1 MQNRPPYNA
10 NFKRKTSGPRR
21 QFQPQHHPQQ
31 ENGSEGNQTTLQ
43 APAFGSNPTRPLQV
57 TPSQTPHVLSKS
69 EKAGSVNDSN
79 VTSFVN
85 SPQARRESCSSNTR
99 KSQTGE
105 FATPSSNTENHL
117 VPQADEER
125 KQKEEGEVSEEDP
138 TEQEFNWELEMIFKE
153 SLPTENVA
161 LAQPLSTR
169 FHMTPVPLLHTSSA
183 TSVSRYARKD
193 NLKEFTR
200 PIRSQPQW
208 SYLQEDPGF
217 SDAKMEGELIP
228 LREALNWMAKRQGVT
243 AHSLSARKRFPPST
257 ARKRGWSDDGQQDD
271 ADSGINLEISDESLD
286 GGGPNKRQKLE
297 EVDHEMPDSV
307 IVQAAG
313 TPTVAPGTPTLIRA
327 GTPSLDTMDDVW
339 APQPGEGAIS
349 APANEDLTE
358 ALLAS
363 LGVSGSP
370 KPVRKRSIPQGFKPT
385 DDEPSH
391 SHADLPQNNP
401 AQESSDHSIP
411 PHNGTGYGDAQ
422 QRMSSQSQYGNSIPN
437 NQPIPYGGPQHGS
450 STYKAGQQNNSY
462 YDNGQYGMHR
472 QNSYGNSMP
481 PQHNPSYNNV
491 PYSMPPQPQY
501 TNGLPYGSAPY
512 GMPPHGPYG
521 DQPHSISPESYV
533 PPQCQNPWDVSQH
546 GNPYGQQPHGT
557 AHHGNAAHA
566 APVRAQYGNG
576 VPPQDNP
583 VNSAH
588 QLGNPSCQP
597 FNNSA
602 QGNPQPRRNSSHANT
617 RRSGSSGSDS
627 NVPHPIHYSQGQV
640 DGGDDSPSPPEKTP
654 VLSEYQ
660 NSKTSETNEPDE
672 SPLTPTSAEI
682 LGKLIQPTR
691 KASNDK
697 KSESQRQVDDSM
709 RKFKRPQPV
718 VAEAYRYAKIVRWL
732 LKY

>member
-1 MQNRPPYNA
+1 MQNRPQYNA
-10 NFKRKTSGPRR
+10 NFKRRTSGPRK
-21 QFQPQHHPQQ
+21 QFQPHHLPQR
-31 ENGSEGNQTTLQ
+31 ENGSEGNQSNSQT
-43 APAFGSNPTRPLQV
+43 PAFSSNPTRPPQV
-57 TPSQTPHVLSKS
+57 TPSQNPHVPSKS

-79 VTSFVN
+79 MTSFVN
-85 SPQARRESCSSNTR
+85 SPQARRGSFSSNTC

-105 FATPSSNTENHL
+105 FATPSSNTEKYL
-117 VPQADEER
+117 VAQADEEG

-138 TEQEFNWELEMIFKE
+138 TEQEFNWELETIFKE

-161 LAQPLSTR
+161 LAQPLSTQ
-169 FHMTPVPLLHTSSA
+169 FHMTPVPLLQTSSA

-228 LREALNWMAKRQGVT
+228 LGEALNWTAKRQGVT
-243 AHSLSARKRFPPST
+243 AHSLSARKRFPLLGE
-257 ARKRGWSDDGQQDD
+257 RKRGWSDDGQQDD

-297 EVDHEMPDSV
+297 EVDHEIPDTV

-313 TPTVAPGTPTLIRA
+313 TPTVAPGTPTLVRA

-339 APQPGEGAIS
+339 APQPGEGSIS
-349 APANEDLTE
+349 GAVNKDPTE

-370 KPVRKRSIPQGFKPT
+370 KPVRKRSTPQGFKA
-385 DDEPSH
+385 DDEPIH
-391 SHADLPQNNP
+391 SQTDLPQNNSP
-401 AQESSDHSIP
+401 QETSGYSIP
-411 PHNGTGYGDAQ
+411 PYHGTGYGDAQ
-422 QRMSSQSQYGNSIPN
+422 QRMSSQSQYGNGIPSS
-437 NQPIPYGGPQHGS
+437 QPIPYGGPQHGN
-450 STYKAGQQNNSY
+450 STYKAGQQNDSH
-462 YDNGQYGMHR
+462 YDNRQYGMHR
-472 QNSYGNSMP
+472 QNSYSNSMP
-481 PQHNPSYNNV
+481 PQHNTSYNNV

-501 TNGLPYGSAPY
+501 SNGSPYGSAPSR
-512 GMPPHGPYG
+512 MPQHGPYG

-533 PPQCQNPWDVSQH
+533 PPQDQNPWDVSQQ
-546 GNPYGQQPHGT
+546 GNPYGQQPHG
-557 AHHGNAAHA
+557 AAHYRNATYA
-566 APVRAQYGNG
+566 APVQAQYGNCI
-576 VPPQDNP
+576 PPQDNP
-583 VNSAH
+583 VNDAH
-588 QLGNPSCQP
+588 QHSNHSYQP
-597 FNNSA
+597 FNNST
-602 QGNPQPRRNSSHANT
+602 QGNPPSRRNSSHANT
-617 RRSGSSGSDS
+617 RRPGSSGSDS
-627 NVPHPIHYSQGQV
+627 NVPHPTHFSQGQF
-640 DGGDDSPSPPEKTP
+640 DGGGDTPSPPEKTP

-718 VAEAYRYAKIVRWL
+718 VAEAYRYAENMRWL